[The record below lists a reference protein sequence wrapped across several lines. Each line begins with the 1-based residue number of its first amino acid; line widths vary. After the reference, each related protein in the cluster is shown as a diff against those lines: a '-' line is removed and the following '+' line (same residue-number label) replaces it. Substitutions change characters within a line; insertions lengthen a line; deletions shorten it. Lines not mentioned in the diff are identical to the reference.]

1 MGRASERVSQCCFV
15 WKKRSVAPAG
25 GGRGGEGGG
34 GHLAHAAT
42 FLQGAFISFP
52 AASVAKKTQDE
63 KQQRV
68 KRVEGG
74 SQRTHFSEAARR
86 KTARKPFKS

>member
-25 GGRGGEGGG
+25 GGRGG
-34 GHLAHAAT
+34 HLAHAAT
-42 FLQGAFISFP
+42 FLQGAFIWFP
-52 AASVAKKTQDE
+52 AASVAKKTLNE

-68 KRVEGG
+68 KRGG
-74 SQRTHFSEAARR
+74 GDPEDTFFRSC
-86 KTARKPFKS
+86 KKKI